1 LYRRKVNVDE
11 IIGHDLGVTLCGISR
26 EINRQVGLLIDQ
38 RGKVAHVIVGT
49 PGEIVIPDLSRTRSG
64 GGRLKGLR
72 LVHTHLKNEPLSRD
86 DLTDL
91 AMLRLDLVAA
101 IGVGLQGQAESI
113 YVAHINPAKDAAPV
127 WTELDPVPF
136 SRLEIPF
143 REFIQGLES
152 ELARHDPRDSQGEGS
167 RAILIHI
174 STLPRKDAAER
185 LAELAELARTERI
198 ACVDRMI
205 YRGKTHPSSLVGSNR
220 MKDLIIH
227 CMSSNIDLLLFDQEL
242 SPAQS
247 RWIGGLTEMAVM
259 DRTQLILRIFARR
272 AFSRDGKLRVEL
284 ARLRYLLP
292 RIGSRDDAMSR
303 IRGGIGVRGP
313 GETSM
318 EVSRRRIKERIQV
331 IRERLERLSQ
341 GRKQRRSLRNRSGV
355 PQVAIVGY
363 TNAGKST
370 LLNALT
376 NSDVLVEDKLFATL
390 DPASRRIRF
399 PGNMEMVISDTVG
412 FIRDLP
418 EGLMEAFR
426 STLEELSDA
435 DYLLHLVDISS
446 GEFAAKLATVE
457 KTLVTLGLDR
467 IPRKIVFNK
476 IDLADPGIVAN
487 EATRHDAIAVS
498 AVNRAGL
505 DALMTEISDHFGG
518 TGVRKGKGRW
528 PEHEQ
533 AAPINPGSNNP

>member
-1 LYRRKVNVDE
+1 MYRRKVNVDE

-38 RGKVAHVIVGT
+38 RGKVTHVIVGT

-101 IGVGLQGQAESI
+101 IGVGLRGKAESI
-113 YVAHINPAKDAAPV
+113 HVAHINPGKDADPA
-127 WTELDPVPF
+127 WTKLDPVPF
-136 SRLEIPF
+136 SKLELPF
-143 REFIQGLES
+143 RDFIQGLES
-152 ELARHDPRDSQGEGS
+152 ELARQDPRDSQSEGR
-167 RAILIHI
+167 RAILVHI
-174 STLPRKDAAER
+174 STLSRKEAAER

-198 ACVDRMI
+198 ACIDRMI
-205 YRGKTHPSSLVGSNR
+205 YRGKTHPSSLVGSDR
-220 MKDLIIH
+220 MKDLIIY
-227 CMSSNIDLLLFDQEL
+227 CMSSNIDTLLFDQEL

-272 AFSRDGKLRVEL
+272 AFSKDGKLRVEL

-292 RIGSRDDAMSR
+292 RIGSKDDAMSR

-331 IRERLERLSQ
+331 IRERLERLSR
-341 GRKQRRSLRNRSGV
+341 GRKQRRSLRNQSGV

-399 PGNMEMVISDTVG
+399 PRNLEMVISDTVG

-426 STLEELSDA
+426 STLEELNDA

-457 KTLVTLGLDR
+457 RTLVGLGLEK

-487 EATRHDAIAVS
+487 ETARHDAIAVS

-505 DALMTEISDHFGG
+505 DDLIAEISDYFGG
-518 TGVRKGKGRW
+518 MKTKKGRVGRSKDGQ
-528 PEHEQ
+528 PARFH
-533 AAPINPGSNNP
+533 PGDNNS